1 MRPFLLLPPLVL
13 GLASCGAVPGTST
26 YGCGGLPEGVSCMS
40 AREVYKLTDGGKP
53 VVALPGQPTALDAA
67 PAAPDTPAPAG
78 AGPAVGSST
87 GTTSSPPSAAA
98 TFPRPPLPA
107 TGPMQTIALRPEDAG
122 AADIVPLRTP
132 SRVLRVWIAPWE
144 DTSGRLHVPGYTYA
158 EIEPRR
164 WSIGEAAATGGLRLE
179 PLTQPP
185 PPAPPETRAPLQAR
199 APELQDAAAGPPRRR
214 QPSPPPTPRRQN
226 DSAPQPAGFD
236 QGYLAPP

>member
-1 MRPFLLLPPLVL
+1 MRPLLLLPPLVL
-13 GLASCGAVPGTST
+13 GLAGCGAVPGTST

-40 AREVYKLTDGGKP
+40 ARDVYKLTDGGKP

-78 AGPAVGSST
+78 AGPAAASPTTPAST
-87 GTTSSPPSAAA
+87 LS
-98 TFPRPPLPA
+98 PRPPLPA

-164 WSIGEAAATGGLRLE
+164 WSIGEGAATGGLRLK

-185 PPAPPETRAPLQAR
+185 PPAPPETPAPLQVQE
-199 APELQDAAAGPPRRR
+199 PELQDAAAGPPRRR

-226 DSAPQPAGFD
+226 DSATQPAGFD

>member
-1 MRPFLLLPPLVL
+1 MP
-13 GLASCGAVPGTST
+13 GAES

-40 AREVYKLTDGGKP
+40 AREVYKLTDSGKP
-53 VVALPGQPTALDAA
+53 VIALPGQPTALDAA
-67 PAAPDTPAPAG
+67 PAAPDSPAPAG
-78 AGPAVGSST
+78 AAVPT
-87 GTTSSPPSAAA
+87 GSPPSASI
-98 TFPRPPLPA
+98 TSLRQPLPA
-107 TGPMQTIALRPEDAG
+107 TGQVQTIAVRPEDAG

-164 WSIGEAAATGGLRLE
+164 WSIGEGAATGGRQLK

-185 PPAPPETRAPLQAR
+185 PPAPPATPAPLQVQE
-199 APELQDAAAGPPRRR
+199 PELQDAAAGLPRRR
-214 QPSPPPTPRRQN
+214 QPSPPPIPRRQN
-226 DSAPQPAGFD
+226 DSVTQPAGFD

>member
-1 MRPFLLLPPLVL
+1 MRPIVSLPLLAL
-13 GLASCGAVPGTST
+13 GLAGCGAVPGAES

-40 AREVYKLTDGGKP
+40 AREVYKLTGDGKP
-53 VVALPGQPTALDAA
+53 VIALPGQPTALDTA
-67 PAAPDTPAPAG
+67 PAA
-78 AGPAVGSST
+78 AGPTAGSSA
-87 GTTSSPPSAAA
+87 GTTGSTSPASA

-107 TGPMQTIALRPEDAG
+107 TGRVQTIALRPEDAG

-164 WSIGEAAATGGLRLE
+164 WSIGEAAATGGLQLK

-185 PPAPPETRAPLQAR
+185 PPAPPDTPAPLQSQE
-199 APELQDAAAGPPRRR
+199 PDLQDAAASPPRRR
-214 QPSPPPTPRRQN
+214 QPSPPPTPRRQA
-226 DSAPQPAGFD
+226 DDATQAVGFD
-236 QGYLAPP
+236 QGHLAPP

>member
-1 MRPFLLLPPLVL
+1 MRPLLLLPPLVL
-13 GLASCGAVPGTST
+13 GLAGCGAVPGTST

-40 AREVYKLTDGGKP
+40 ARDVYKLTDGGKP

-67 PAAPDTPAPAG
+67 RAAPDTPAPAG
-78 AGPAVGSST
+78 AGPAAASPTTPAST
-87 GTTSSPPSAAA
+87 LS
-98 TFPRPPLPA
+98 PRPPLPA

-132 SRVLRVWIAPWE
+132 SQVLRVWIAPWE

-164 WSIGEAAATGGLRLE
+164 WSIGEAAATGGRQLK

-185 PPAPPETRAPLQAR
+185 PPAPPETPAPLQVLE
-199 APELQDAAAGPPRRR
+199 PELQDTAAGPPRRR
-214 QPSPPPTPRRQN
+214 QPSPPPAQRRQN
-226 DSAPQPAGFD
+226 GDATQPVGFD
-236 QGYLAPP
+236 QSYLAPP

>member
-1 MRPFLLLPPLVL
+1 MRPLLSLPLLAL
-13 GLASCGAVPGTST
+13 GLAGCGAVPGSST

-67 PAAPDTPAPAG
+67 PTAPDTPALAG
-78 AGPAVGSST
+78 A
-87 GTTSSPPSAAA
+87 
-98 TFPRPPLPA
+98 
-107 TGPMQTIALRPEDAG
+107 GPMQTIALRPGDAG

-164 WSIGEAAATGGLRLE
+164 WSIGEGAATGRLQLE
-179 PLTQPP
+179 PLTQPAP
-185 PPAPPETRAPLQAR
+185 PTPPETPPALQAQE
-199 APELQDAAAGPPRRR
+199 PELQDAAVGPPRRR
-214 QPSPPPTPRRQN
+214 QPSPPSTPRRQPN
-226 DSAPQPAGFD
+226 SATQPVGSD
-236 QGYLAPP
+236 QTYLAPP

>member
-1 MRPFLLLPPLVL
+1 MRPLLLLPPLVL
-13 GLASCGAVPGTST
+13 GLAGCGAVPGTST

-40 AREVYKLTDGGKP
+40 ARDVYKLTDGGKP

-67 PAAPDTPAPAG
+67 PAAAHPPAAGPTTPA
-78 AGPAVGSST
+78 ST
-87 GTTSSPPSAAA
+87 LS
-98 TFPRPPLPA
+98 PRPPLPA
-107 TGPMQTIALRPEDAG
+107 TGPMQTIALPPEDAG

-132 SRVLRVWIAPWE
+132 SQDLRVWIAPWE

-226 DSAPQPAGFD
+226 DSATQPAGFD